1 MGQQNTQ
8 VQGRISAPS
17 MLKISQL
24 FSNSHLP
31 SKIPIQWFPWSELLD
46 FICRPKVITSFISFC
61 HVINACGQSYKL
73 TRTSKTNNFS
83 KLLVIIQCW
92 NSIFCRPT
100 NGWEKSPTPSLARQD
115 TWCREHMWEMVSA
128 KQKSKMEKVSW
139 GRKCILKLFG
149 DLRKLEWL
157 KWSFRIS
164 QCFTLVI
171 RFQSV
176 VSSKWILL

>member
-1 MGQQNTQ
+1 MKHFTKKSPGSLVGQQNTQ

-31 SKIPIQWFPWSELLD
+31 SKIPIQWFLWCELLD

-100 NGWEKSPTPSLARQD
+100 NGWEKSPTPCLARQD
-115 TWCREHMWEMVSA
+115 IGAENTCEKWYLLNRKA
-128 KQKSKMEKVSW
+128 KWK
-139 GRKCILKLFG
+139 RY
-149 DLRKLEWL
+149 LEAANV
-157 KWSFRIS
+157 F
-164 QCFTLVI
+164 
-171 RFQSV
+171 
-176 VSSKWILL
+176 

>member
-1 MGQQNTQ
+1 MVWVIGFHLQT
-8 VQGRISAPS
+8 
-17 MLKISQL
+17 KIYY
-24 FSNSHLP
+24 
-31 SKIPIQWFPWSELLD
+31 I
-46 FICRPKVITSFISFC
+46 ICFC

-73 TRTSKTNNFS
+73 TRTSKTNNFP

-100 NGWEKSPTPSLARQD
+100 NGWEKSPTPCLARQD
-115 TWCREHMWEMVSA
+115 THWCREHMWEMVSA
-128 KQKSKMEKVSW
+128 KQKSKMEKVSL

-164 QCFTLVI
+164 QCLTLVV
-171 RFQSV
+171 RFQICRLIQMDSTLIFAQKYC
-176 VSSKWILL
+176 VSQITS